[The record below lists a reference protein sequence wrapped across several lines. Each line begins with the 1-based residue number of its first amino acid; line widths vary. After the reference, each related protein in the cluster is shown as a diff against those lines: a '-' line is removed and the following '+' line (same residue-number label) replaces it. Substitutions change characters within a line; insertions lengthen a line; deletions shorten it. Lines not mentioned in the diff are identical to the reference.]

1 MLFIKGGI
9 DVTEI
14 VLLVVL
20 TLIATAVG
28 TSTGFGMSTI
38 MVPVLTVFVPLP
50 VTLLFVGVIHL
61 FGDVWKMLLFRKGA
75 AWRLILGF
83 GIPGIAASFLGAA
96 LALKARDLPLERI
109 LGLFLLPYVGFLFT
123 NRKWSLPRNQATAVA
138 GGTLSGLSAGLF
150 GVGGAVRGAF
160 LAAFDLPK
168 DVYIFTS
175 GVIAFF
181 IDITR
186 ISQYLLGSIELG
198 NYLLAAL
205 ILCIPV
211 SFAGAWLARKFLD
224 RLPQNYFRMFVA
236 GFLFLVAVRLLVW

>member
-1 MLFIKGGI
+1 M
-9 DVTEI
+9 TEI

-20 TLIATAVG
+20 TLIASAVG
-28 TSTGFGMSTI
+28 TSTGFGTSTI
-38 MVPVLTVFVPLP
+38 MVPVLAVFAPLP

-61 FGDVWKMLLFRKGA
+61 FGDVWKMLLFRKGTV
-75 AWRLILGF
+75 WRLVLGF
-83 GIPGIAASFLGAA
+83 GIPGIAASFMGAG
-96 LALKARDLPLERI
+96 LALQARDLPLERI
-109 LGLFLLPYVGFLFT
+109 LGLFLLIYVGFLFT
-123 NRKWSLPRNQATAVA
+123 NRQWALPRNQVTAVT

-175 GVIAFF
+175 GIIAFF

-186 ISQYLLGSIELG
+186 VSGYLMGGVELG
-198 NYLLAAL
+198 NTLLAAL
-205 ILCIPV
+205 VLCIPV
-211 SFAGAWLARKFLD
+211 SFAGAYLARKFLD
-224 RLPQNYFRMFVA
+224 RLPQDYFRMFVA